1 MSAGASV
8 LPILDLPQLWAERIA
23 SHVDGWFEAGQ
34 TIVIAPG
41 EITQEIHTVKA
52 LGSLI
57 LERPLKYDHPERT
70 RVAVLPPS
78 LEDLKLGELDSDG
91 DGDSDSLEA
100 QLGTD
105 PQDPASF
112 FRIASFTTTPD
123 RTVVTL
129 TWPSIAGGTYTLET
143 STDLTDGS
151 WSTVVT
157 VVGIKGTT
165 KTSAIA
171 FPPSDSETR
180 YYRVRFGN

>member
-1 MSAGASV
+1 M
-8 LPILDLPQLWAERIA
+8 DLVCWRLSGSRRSPRGPARSFPDVI
-23 SHVDGWFEAGQ
+23 F
-34 TIVIAPG
+34 VIAPG

-70 RVAVLPPS
+70 LVAVLPPS

-91 DGDSDSLEA
+91 DSLEA

-105 PQDPASF
+105 PQDLASF

-129 TWPSIAGGTYTLET
+129 TWPSIAGGTDTLET

-151 WSTVVT
+151 RSTVGT
-157 VVGIKGTT
+157 VVGKEGTT

-171 FPPSDSETR
+171 FTPSDSETR